1 MTSASQV
8 PSSSVAGSVE
18 RPARRRRFG
27 VRIGRGAVPY
37 ALLLPTALV
46 LGAVLAYPLYLMTTL
61 SFQRYGLFELI
72 QEKGTWVGLEN
83 FSRILHDDQFW
94 DVLVRTVVFTFVNVS
109 LTMILGTLVALLLVQ
124 LGPFMRFLVTTALVF
139 AWATPVVVAVT
150 VWKWMVD
157 YDFGVFNWVLTELG
171 VGDYFQHDWFANPTT
186 GFAII
191 TAVVVWGAIP
201 FVAITLYAGLSQVP
215 QELVEAASIDGAGA
229 FRVFRDITLPLLKP
243 IFVILTSLSIIWDFQ
258 VFNQVYIMRDLQPSE
273 DYFLISLYAYTKAF
287 GLSEYGLGSAIALT
301 MVVALFVLTSVLIR
315 QMVRMGDVR

>member
-1 MTSASQV
+1 V
-8 PSSSVAGSVE
+8 
-18 RPARRRRFG
+18 RPARRRRLG
-27 VRIGRGAVPY
+27 VRIGRGTVPY
-37 ALLLPTALV
+37 VLLVPTAAV
-46 LGAVLAYPLYLMTTL
+46 LGAVLAYPLYLMATL

-72 QEKGTWVGLEN
+72 REKGTWIGLDN
-83 FSRILHDDQFW
+83 FSTIVRDDQFW

-109 LTMILGTLVALLLVQ
+109 LTMILGTLIALLLVQ
-124 LGPFMRFLVTTALVF
+124 LGKFMRFLLTTALVF

-157 YDFGVFNWVLTELG
+157 YDFGVLNWTLTELG
-171 VGDYFQHDWFANPTT
+171 VGDYFQHDWFANPTA

-215 QELVEAASIDGAGA
+215 QELVEAASIDGAGG

-258 VFNQVYIMRDLQPSE
+258 VFNQVYLMRDLQPSE
-273 DYFLISLYAYTKAF
+273 DYFLISIYAYTKAF
-287 GLSEYGLGSAIALT
+287 GLSEYGLGSAIAIT
-301 MVVALFVLTSVLIR
+301 MVGALFVMTFVLIR

>member
-1 MTSASQV
+1 MTGAA
-8 PSSSVAGSVE
+8 PARSSVAGPALQ
-18 RPARRRRFG
+18 PARRRRLG
-27 VRIGRGAVPY
+27 VRIGRRTVPY
-37 ALLLPTALV
+37 LLLLPTGAV

-72 QEKGTWVGLEN
+72 QGKGTWIGLDN
-83 FSRILHDDQFW
+83 FSTILRDDQFW
-94 DVLVRTVVFTFVNVS
+94 DVLRRTLVFTVVNVS
-109 LTMILGTLVALLLVQ
+109 LTMLLGTLIALLLVR
-124 LGPFMRFLVTTALVF
+124 LGSFMRFLLTTALVF

-157 YDFGVFNWVLTELG
+157 YDFGVLNWTLTELG
-171 VGDYFQHDWFANPTT
+171 VGDYFQHDWFANPLT

-243 IFVILTSLSIIWDFQ
+243 IFVILTTLSIIWDFQ
-258 VFNQVYIMRDLQPSE
+258 VFNQVYLMRDLQPSE
-273 DYFLISLYAYTKAF
+273 DYFLISIYAYMKAF

-301 MVVALFVLTSVLIR
+301 MVVTLFCVTFVLIR
-315 QMVRMGDVR
+315 QMARMGEVQ